1 MDKELFAQRLTE
13 LRINKG
19 VSARDMSLSIG
30 QSAGYINNIENGV
43 NLPSMTVFFYI
54 CEYLGIEPK
63 DFFDTDT
70 QDILTRNGAIYS
82 RWKDIKPFVRSII
95 RGKLLPLHLKVVFC
109 LSESQLSVLTDSNI
123 ILSTDTTGIQGYFLN
138 IQYRNHSLLC
148 TTGIARETFTMDKK
162 PEQFWDELVLSFFR
176 HLDIDFENL

>member
-1 MDKELFAQRLTE
+1 MLAIKINDIKTFMNQLLIGDTFDAFPMAEASIAALTTFSIDG
-13 LRINKG
+13 RIN
-19 VSARDMSLSIG
+19 
-30 QSAGYINNIENGV
+30 
-43 NLPSMTVFFYI
+43 
-54 CEYLGIEPK
+54 K

-109 LSESQLSVLTDSNI
+109 LSESQLSVLTDSSI
-123 ILSTDTTGIQGYFLN
+123 ILSTDSTGIQGYFLN
-138 IQYRNHSLLC
+138 IQYRNHTLLC

-176 HLDIDFENL
+176 HLDIDFDNL

>member
-1 MDKELFAQRLTE
+1 MLAIKINDIKTFMNQLLIGDTFDAFPMAEASIAAFSTFSIDG
-13 LRINKG
+13 RIN
-19 VSARDMSLSIG
+19 
-30 QSAGYINNIENGV
+30 
-43 NLPSMTVFFYI
+43 
-54 CEYLGIEPK
+54 K

-82 RWKDIKPFVRSII
+82 RWKDIKSFVRSIT

-138 IQYRNHSLLC
+138 IQYRNHTLLC

>member
-1 MDKELFAQRLTE
+1 MLAIKINDIKTFMNQLLIGDTFDAFPMAEASIAAFSTFSIDG
-13 LRINKG
+13 RINK
-19 VSARDMSLSIG
+19 
-30 QSAGYINNIENGV
+30 
-43 NLPSMTVFFYI
+43 
-54 CEYLGIEPK
+54 
-63 DFFDTDT
+63 DFFRYRHTGYPYP
-70 QDILTRNGAIYS
+70 NGAIYS

>member
-1 MDKELFAQRLTE
+1 MAEASIAAFSTFSIDG
-13 LRINKG
+13 RIN
-19 VSARDMSLSIG
+19 
-30 QSAGYINNIENGV
+30 
-43 NLPSMTVFFYI
+43 
-54 CEYLGIEPK
+54 K

-70 QDILTRNGAIYS
+70 QDILTPERGDLFPVE
-82 RWKDIKPFVRSII
+82 DIKPFVRSII

-123 ILSTDTTGIQGYFLN
+123 ILSTDTTGIQDIFSISSTEIIRCSAPQALPGK
-138 IQYRNHSLLC
+138 HSPW
-148 TTGIARETFTMDKK
+148 DKK